1 MVGKTK
7 GKQRRHS
14 SERSGY
20 ESAASQFN
28 PGDLDVDVTGLSFL
42 VTGSNSGIGKRT
54 ALEIA
59 RRGGTVHMVCRN
71 MERADAARTQ
81 IIEES
86 KNENVFAHIL
96 DLSQPRDIWAFCA
109 DFAGRNDHLDVLVNN
124 AGCMVHE
131 HEVTDDGLEKNFA
144 TNTLGTY
151 ILTSALLP
159 LLKKANKPR
168 VVTVSS
174 AGMLVQKL
182 NVEDLQHERG
192 TFDGTM
198 VYAQNKRQ
206 QVVLT
211 EHWARFHP
219 GVHFSVL
226 HPGWADTPAVR
237 VGMPDFHRRM
247 GQRLRTD
254 AQGADTIIWLA
265 ISPAVQHQQSG
276 KFFQDR
282 KVVST
287 HLPMAWTQSS
297 IEDENKLMKALEAMA
312 AMFKPETT

>member
-1 MVGKTK
+1 MFLQIHRGFTTSVWFVK
-7 GKQRRHS
+7 GLR
-14 SERSGY
+14 EYTRSGF

-28 PGDLDVDVTGLSFL
+28 PGDLDVDVTGQSFL
-42 VTGSNSGIGKRT
+42 ITGSNSGIGKRT

-59 RRGGTVHMVCRN
+59 KRGGTVHMVCRN
-71 MERADAARTQ
+71 LERAEAARAQ

-96 DLSQPRDIWAFCA
+96 DLSKPRDIWDFCA
-109 DFAGRNDHLDVLVNN
+109 DFAKRNDHLDVLVNN
-124 AGCMVHE
+124 AGCMVNQR
-131 HEVTDDGLEKNFA
+131 EVTDDGLEKNFA

-151 ILTSALLP
+151 ILTCALLP

-174 AGMLVQKL
+174 GGMLVQQLDVK
-182 NVEDLQHERG
+182 DLQHEHG

-211 EHWARFHP
+211 EHWSRLHP

-226 HPGWADTPAVR
+226 HPGWVDTPGRFGGLAV
-237 VGMPDFHRRM
+237 FY
-247 GQRLRTD
+247 
-254 AQGADTIIWLA
+254 
-265 ISPAVQHQQSG
+265 
-276 KFFQDR
+276 
-282 KVVST
+282 
-287 HLPMAWTQSS
+287 
-297 IEDENKLMKALEAMA
+297 
-312 AMFKPETT
+312 